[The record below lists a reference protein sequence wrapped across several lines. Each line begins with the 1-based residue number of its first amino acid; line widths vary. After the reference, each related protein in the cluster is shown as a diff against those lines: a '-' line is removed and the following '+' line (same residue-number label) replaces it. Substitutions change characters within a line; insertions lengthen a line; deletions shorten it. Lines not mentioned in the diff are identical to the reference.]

1 VKTKIRRR
9 QKSCGQGFASKGA
22 EMKTYIPK
30 LSEIERKWY
39 VVNAEGRILGRLSS
53 RIAQILSGKDK
64 PIYTPHMDVGDFV
77 VVINAEKVKVTGNK
91 EEKKIYYRHS
101 GYPGGLK
108 ERTYQEQLDKAPQD
122 IIRMAVRGMLPK
134 SKLGR
139 HMFQKLKVYAG
150 PQHPHQA
157 QKPEQLDL

>member
-1 VKTKIRRR
+1 
-9 QKSCGQGFASKGA
+9 
-22 EMKTYIPK
+22 MKTYIPK
-30 LSEIERKWY
+30 PSEIGRKWY
-39 VVNAEGRILGRLSS
+39 LVNAEGKILGRLSS

-91 EEKKIYYRHS
+91 EEKKIYYWHS

-108 ERTYQEQLDKAPQD
+108 ERTYQELLDKKPQD
-122 IIRMAVRGMLPK
+122 IIRKAVRGMLPK

-139 HMFQKLKVYAG
+139 QMFQKLKVYAG

>member
-1 VKTKIRRR
+1 
-9 QKSCGQGFASKGA
+9 
-22 EMKTYIPK
+22 MKTYIPK

-91 EEKKIYYRHS
+91 EEKKIYYRHT

-108 ERTYQEQLDKAPQD
+108 ERTYQEQLDKDPQD